1 MTGRNAGGSAGW
13 SAGRCA
19 GRSAGISVQST
30 HTRTCRRRSRAATL
44 VGATETHDVLA
55 SISAV
60 VVKQRKQSRI
70 LSARAAARE
79 GGHGDREHRDLPEMA
94 SRDRMCVEANLFAE
108 MTKQVLARLWA
119 SEPGEMLERSRLDDF
134 AITLA
139 VQHCKN
145 VGRLRLRRPVFSFDS
160 SARGSGLSRTCRG
173 GRKEGWGG
181 TRLRAERGAQDGGRF
196 G

>member
-79 GGHGDREHRDLPEMA
+79 GGHGDRERDPESA
-94 SRDRMCVEANLFAE
+94 SRDRMCFEANLFAE
-108 MTKQVLARLWA
+108 MTKQVHARFWA

>member
-79 GGHGDREHRDLPEMA
+79 GGHGDRERDFPESA
-94 SRDRMCVEANLFAE
+94 SRDRMCVDANLFAE

>member
-79 GGHGDREHRDLPEMA
+79 GGHGDREHRDLPE
-94 SRDRMCVEANLFAE
+94 SGFPEIEFVEANLFAE

-119 SEPGEMLERSRLDDF
+119 SEPGEMLERSPLDDF
-134 AITLA
+134 AITPA

-145 VGRLRLRRPVFSFDS
+145 VGRLRLHRPVFSFDS

>member
-1 MTGRNAGGSAGW
+1 M
-13 SAGRCA
+13 
-19 GRSAGISVQST
+19 QST

-79 GGHGDREHRDLPEMA
+79 GGHGDRERDSFLSSGLPEIE
-94 SRDRMCVEANLFAE
+94 CVVANLFAE
-108 MTKQVLARLWA
+108 MTKQV
-119 SEPGEMLERSRLDDF
+119 SCK
-134 AITLA
+134 A
-139 VQHCKN
+139 V
-145 VGRLRLRRPVFSFDS
+145 G
-160 SARGSGLSRTCRG
+160 
-173 GRKEGWGG
+173 
-181 TRLRAERGAQDGGRF
+181 LRAGGDARTVAF

>member
-1 MTGRNAGGSAGW
+1 MAGRNAGWSAGW

-55 SISAV
+55 SVSAV

-70 LSARAAARE
+70 LSARGRRTANTSARARRTQAHIRKNVE
-79 GGHGDREHRDLPEMA
+79 VRRSELAGRYDETHRSYSGWWPPSQGSCSNE
-94 SRDRMCVEANLFAE
+94 RDHAM
-108 MTKQVLARLWA
+108 K
-119 SEPGEMLERSRLDDF
+119 
-134 AITLA
+134 TLIIWR
-139 VQHCKN
+139 KSN
-145 VGRLRLRRPVFSFDS
+145 VGRLGGPVFSFDS

-181 TRLRAERGAQDGGRF
+181 TRLRAERSAQDGGRF